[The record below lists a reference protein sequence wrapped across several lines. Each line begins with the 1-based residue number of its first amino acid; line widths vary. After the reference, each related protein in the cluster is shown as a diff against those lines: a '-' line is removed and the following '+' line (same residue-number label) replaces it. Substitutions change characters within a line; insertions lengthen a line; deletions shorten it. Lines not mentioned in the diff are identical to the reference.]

1 MKKQFTNME
10 KRGKKI
16 IVIAVTALNAIDSPG
31 PGVAVIRA
39 IRECTDFEVRII
51 GLSYEALEPG
61 LYMHN
66 IVDKTYQIPYP
77 SAGTDSLMGRL
88 MHIHKIEHLDLI
100 IPNFDAEL
108 FNFIKLRD
116 KLSEA
121 GIRTFLPELDQFEAR
136 DKIKLYEFGKKNGLM
151 VPEDQLIYQAE
162 DLKEAAKKM
171 GYPMVIKGKFYDA
184 IIVNTLEQ
192 AQKAFYK
199 IQAQWGLPIIAQEF
213 INGTEINVA
222 ALGDGNGNAI
232 SVIPMR
238 KLYITDKGK
247 AWAGITLDDA
257 SYIELARKFIEVTKW
272 RGGCELEIMQTA
284 DGKPYIMEV
293 NPRFPAWIYLSAAA
307 GQNQPAALV
316 KMALGQKVA
325 PFTDYEVGK
334 IFIRYAWDLI
344 TDIGEFQQISGTGEL
359 EAKKKNINGISDY
372 RPFQFRNMNQD
383 N

>member
-66 IVDKTYQIPYP
+66 IIDKTYQIPYP

-121 GIRTFLPELDQFEAR
+121 GIRTFLPELEQFEAR

-325 PFTDYEVGK
+325 PYTDYEVGK

-372 RPFQFRNMNQD
+372 IPFQFRNMNQD